1 MVLRTRSSCDR
12 ARESEK
18 LAGGTGANHGAT
30 TQRHSPGC
38 GPVRDIIQVRLERE
52 PPSEMRP
59 FVKFVIWLAAAFVGF
74 FAWNTAPDFQ
84 PIAT

>member
-1 MVLRTRSSCDR
+1 
-12 ARESEK
+12 
-18 LAGGTGANHGAT
+18 
-30 TQRHSPGC
+30 
-38 GPVRDIIQVRLERE
+38 
-52 PPSEMRP
+52 MRP